1 MAPEVKG
8 DGTVVKSHTSV
19 AFCATNSLVTRLFC
33 LIACVSTACAKPATQ
48 APIAGPPP
56 AASAEVPVI
65 ADDAGWPL
73 TEAKVVAWLAYQRLM
88 MARTD
93 AGALDRARRERALRT
108 DAGLSED
115 EVDRIED
122 VVAAIV
128 TQRNLARL
136 TGSEAVRQFEQAT
149 AALTPA
155 QRAKAEQAMAD
166 LRARSAQ
173 ATSLDAEKARFGADA
188 VNAVLA
194 HEAEATKTW
203 DTLVEAK
210 EPR

>member
-1 MAPEVKG
+1 M
-8 DGTVVKSHTSV
+8 
-19 AFCATNSLVTRLFC
+19 
-33 LIACVSTACAKPATQ
+33 STACAKPALK
-48 APIAGPPP
+48 AP
-56 AASAEVPVI
+56 AAATPPVASTEVPVI
-65 ADDAGWPL
+65 AEDAGWGL
-73 TEAKVVAWLAYQRLM
+73 TEAKVVAWLGYQRAM
-88 MARTD
+88 MVRSD
-93 AGALDRARRERALRT
+93 AGALERARRERALRT
-108 DAGLSED
+108 DAGLTED
-115 EVDRIED
+115 DVDRIED
-122 VVAAIV
+122 VVAAVV

-136 TGSEAVRQFEQAT
+136 TGTDAVRQFEQA
-149 AALTPA
+149 AALLTPA

-173 ATSLDAEKARFGADA
+173 ATSLDAEKARFGVDA